1 MNKTKLLCLLLISS
15 DLMCLSALAQ
25 APKVGANPP
34 AAATANPLPPGVPD
48 VQVMVGPGVRGYTV
62 AFVFPKAV
70 SPVFIKQ
77 LVERFAKVSGSPVSG
92 LSIETSRLDRPAGSK
107 VEAAPLMSSVT
118 FESKAELVDRPAGRF
133 SPEPFIEALDYCNRV
148 NVTFLIDQAFIYKAG
163 TKVTTPQCYVELF
176 GQSGAYTFVANILRR
191 PVMTFRFPD
200 TDAIVVKAKAKP
212 KQFPIGLVVGGI
224 VLSGCLVGFA
234 VRIVLNR

>member
-1 MNKTKLLCLLLISS
+1 
-15 DLMCLSALAQ
+15 MCFSALAQ
-25 APKVGANPP
+25 VPTAGANPP
-34 AAATANPLPPGVPD
+34 AAAPANPLPPGVPD

-70 SPVFIKQ
+70 SSDFIKQ
-77 LVERFAKVSGSPVSG
+77 LVERFVKVSGSPVSG

-107 VEAAPLMSSVT
+107 VETAPLMSSVT

-148 NVTFLIDQAFIYKAG
+148 NVTFLTDQAFIYKAG
-163 TKVTTPQCYVELF
+163 TKVTTPQCSVELY
-176 GQSGAYTFVANILRR
+176 GQRGAYTFVANILRR

-200 TDAIVVKAKAKP
+200 KDAIVVKVKAKP
-212 KQFPIGLVVGGI
+212 AQVPIGLVIGGI

-234 VRIVLNR
+234 VRTVLNR